1 MAEVVVWAEGKFGTK
16 FVKLYLS
23 VQTMKEKCF
32 YDINGSIKKQAGNI
46 GCFLRGPMDICL
58 EIVFLFLK
66 K

>member
-16 FVKLYLS
+16 FVKSYLN
-23 VQTMKEKCF
+23 VQNMKEKCF

-46 GCFLRGPMDICL
+46 ASFLCGPVDMCL
-58 EIVFLFLK
+58 QIIFLFLK